1 MDILTGFINLLVVV
15 IALVIV
21 YYSFGFF
28 YGTSTS
34 NGVTVES
41 GKLSANQGVKKYT
54 NQAQIY
60 EGGEYSVNFWVY
72 VSGWTYKQGT
82 RKHVLELGGTNF
94 ATLLVAL
101 GSTKN
106 SLSVRVDTRDASGS
120 SVNGIG
126 LTNADKELFFKPLQS
141 DGALT
146 VQPMCDIDEIDLQR
160 WIQVTVCING
170 RTCDVYLDGK
180 LARSCV
186 LPSFYKVDPTGQSVT
201 VVDRGGFDGYVSL
214 VSTYNYSLN
223 PSAVYGMYQAG
234 PTGASLDPW
243 AYFTGLFKTQQ

>member
-41 GKLSANQGVKKYT
+41 GKISANQGVKKYAKP
-54 NQAQIY
+54 AQIY

-82 RKHVLELGGTNF
+82 RKHVLEVGGTNF

-146 VQPMCDIDEIDLQR
+146 VQPMCDIDEIDMQR

-170 RTCDVYLDGK
+170 RTCDVYMDGK

-201 VVDRGGFDGYVSL
+201 LVDRGGFDGYVSR

-243 AYFTGLFKTQQ
+243 AYFSGLFKTQQ

>member
-141 DGALT
+141 DTALT
-146 VQPMCDIDEIDLQR
+146 IQPMCDIDEIDMQR

-170 RTCDVYLDGK
+170 RTCDVYVDGK

-201 VVDRGGFDGYVSL
+201 VVDRGGFDGYVSQ

-243 AYFTGLFKTQQ
+243 AYFTGLFKSQ

>member
-201 VVDRGGFDGYVSL
+201 VVDRGGFDGYVSR

>member
-41 GKLSANQGVKKYT
+41 GKISANQGVKKYVKP
-54 NQAQIY
+54 AQIY

-82 RKHVLELGGTNF
+82 RKHVLEVGGTNF

-146 VQPMCDIDEIDLQR
+146 VQPMCDIDEIDMQR

-170 RTCDVYLDGK
+170 RTCDVYMDGK

-201 VVDRGGFDGYVSL
+201 LVDRGGFDGYVSR

-243 AYFTGLFKTQQ
+243 AYFSGLFKTQQ

>member
-72 VSGWTYKQGT
+72 VSGWNYKQGT
-82 RKHVLELGGTNF
+82 RKHVLEVGGTNF

-106 SLSVRVDTRDASGS
+106 SLSVRVDTKDASGS
-120 SVNGIG
+120 SVNDIG
-126 LTNADKELFFKPLQS
+126 LTNADKELFFRPLQS
-141 DGALT
+141 DTALT
-146 VQPMCDIDEIDLQR
+146 IQPMCDIDEIDLQR

-170 RTCDVYLDGK
+170 RTCDVYVDGK

-201 VVDRGGFDGYVSL
+201 VVDRGGFDGYVSQ

>member
-34 NGVTVES
+34 NGVTVMS
-41 GKLSANQGVKKYT
+41 GKISANQGMKKYT

-72 VSGWTYKQGT
+72 VSGWNYKQGT
-82 RKHVLELGGTNF
+82 RKHVLEVGGTNF

-106 SLSVRVDTRDASGS
+106 SLSVRVDTKDASGS
-120 SVNGIG
+120 SVSGIG
-126 LTNADKELFFKPLQS
+126 LTNADKELFFRPLQS
-141 DGALT
+141 DTALT
-146 VQPMCDIDEIDLQR
+146 IQPMCDIDEIDLQR

-170 RTCDVYLDGK
+170 RTCDVYIDGK

-186 LPSFYKVDPTGQSVT
+186 LPSFYRVDPTGQSVT
-201 VVDRGGFDGYVSL
+201 VVDRGGFDGYVSQ

-243 AYFTGLFKTQQ
+243 AYFTGLFQTQK

>member
-106 SLSVRVDTRDASGS
+106 SLSVRVNTKDASGS
-120 SVNGIG
+120 SVGDIG

-146 VQPMCDIDEIDLQR
+146 VQPMCDIDEIDMQR

-170 RTCDVYLDGK
+170 RTCDVYMDGK

-186 LPSFYKVDPTGQSVT
+186 LPSFYKVDPTAQSVT
-201 VVDRGGFDGYVSL
+201 VVDRGGFDGYVSQ